1 MSAMNSITF
10 AAAAESECYTATA
23 RPMRGPFR
31 VLTRRRHWQS
41 SSVRPSKKRLLARSE
56 NRIEANRRDLQLRKI
71 ERPRELVL
79 SGSSWLGKV
88 YQP

>member
-41 SSVRPSKKRLLARSE
+41 YVCKTIEKTVARP
-56 NRIEANRRDLQLRKI
+56 
-71 ERPRELVL
+71 
-79 SGSSWLGKV
+79 
-88 YQP
+88 